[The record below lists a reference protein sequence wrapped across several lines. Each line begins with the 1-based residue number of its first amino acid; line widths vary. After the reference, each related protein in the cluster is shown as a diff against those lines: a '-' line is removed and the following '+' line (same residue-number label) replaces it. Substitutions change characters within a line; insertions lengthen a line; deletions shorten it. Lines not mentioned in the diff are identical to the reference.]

1 MAAEP
6 SVTVGSSKR
15 EILESAIRRAGEH
28 LEGLRETS
36 PSRASHHGQY
46 PYREEKQLAPWLEAK
61 IVDLEASLKA
71 HERAASDGP
80 RRRPKASRR
89 A

>member
-1 MAAEP
+1 MAVEP

-28 LEGLRETS
+28 LEGLREPS
-36 PSRASHHGQY
+36 PSRASHHARY
-46 PYREEKQLAPWLEAK
+46 PYSEETQLAPWLEAK
-61 IVDLEASLKA
+61 IVDLEESLRA

-80 RRRPKASRR
+80 RRRTRGSRR

>member
-1 MAAEP
+1 VEP
-6 SVTVGSSKR
+6 SVAVGSSKR

-28 LEGLRETS
+28 LEGLKEPGPS
-36 PSRASHHGQY
+36 PASHHAEY
-46 PYREEKQLAPWLEAK
+46 PYREETQLAPWLEAK

-71 HERAASDGP
+71 HERAASGGP
-80 RRRPKASRR
+80 GRRTRASRR